1 MDALSRTSTSA
12 LRNAL
17 LAALLCAPLAAAQD
31 VEVEFGGHNKTRA
44 VADVYPADSVFNT
57 LTGTTAS
64 SLENEL
70 RLNVD
75 VQRGGW
81 SLSGAWQL
89 YGAWGDRVELL
100 RATNG
105 GALPNLGYPP
115 NDDRRLMNLTDV
127 IHNEDR
133 VVALHRLD
141 RLSIGYTGEKFVIRA
156 GRQAV
161 SWGNGLVFSPMD
173 IVNPFDPTAVDTEYK
188 AGDDMIYA
196 QYLRDNGDDV
206 EFAQVFRRDPLTGSS
221 GSSVGTTALKYHGF
235 AGNGEYDILVAD
247 HYEET
252 LIAVGGNRSVGGAV
266 VHGDVVWTDSAAGN
280 RVQVVTNLSY
290 SWVLGGKNMS
300 GIVEYYYNQFGLR
313 RGEYD
318 LDGLLGNP
326 ELLERL
332 ARGEAFTAGR
342 QYLAGGLSIEMTPLW
357 MLTPNVFANLED
369 GSALLQI
376 VSRNSIGNE
385 AELLSALNLPIG
397 PGGTEYGG
405 LGTPLSDKYLSTT
418 LSIFVQFAWYF

>member
-1 MDALSRTSTSA
+1 MDVLSRTSISA

-17 LAALLCAPLAAAQD
+17 FAAMLCAPGAAAED
-31 VEVEFGGHNKTRA
+31 VDVEFGGHNKTRA
-44 VADVYPADSVFNT
+44 VADIYPADSVFNQ

-75 VQRGGW
+75 VDRGGW
-81 SLSGAWQL
+81 SFSGAWQL

-127 IHNEDR
+127 LYNEDR

-206 EFAQVFRRDPLTGSS
+206 EFAQVFRRDPVTGQA

-235 AGNGEYDILVAD
+235 AGNGEFDVLVAD

-252 LIAVGGNRSVGGAV
+252 LIAIGGNRSIGGAV
-266 VHGDVVWTDSAAGN
+266 VHGDVVWTDTDAGD
-280 RVQVVTNLSY
+280 RLQVVANASY
-290 SWVLGGKNMS
+290 SWVFGGKNMS
-300 GIVEYYYNQFGLR
+300 GILEYYYNDFGLR

-318 LDGLLGNP
+318 LEGLLASP
-326 ELLERL
+326 DLLDRL
-332 ARGEAFTAGR
+332 ARGEAFTVGR

-357 MLTPNVFANLED
+357 MLTPNVYANLED

-385 AELLSALNLPIG
+385 AELLSALNLPLG
-397 PGGTEYGG
+397 PGGSEFGG
-405 LGTPLSDKYLSTT
+405 LGAGMNRRYLSTS
-418 LSIFVQFAWYF
+418 LSLFVQFAWYF